1 MNDSDHQWKEKWSR
15 NLFKPAARDFHSIVS
30 KYSEARNFSLF
41 GSDEE
46 PLSSVWLASLSEAA
60 GDYFREGLKVFDYG
74 CGAGRYCNFLEQ
86 RLESFQYYG
95 VEKRGSS
102 CRHGEKSILVA
113 NGIFRHDRRARFGF
127 IGSRLEEEAIE
138 NVDVVILGSIFTHVD
153 FREVRHI
160 LARLRPVIERGGKV
174 VFSAFISD
182 KYRLEGRGAYGF
194 TDCYSRVWFEPE
206 QLAQLANQEE
216 WHLSEQESF
225 LAQDVNLH
233 RIFALN
239 KCAEGKPANLLE
251 NAGDRFS
258 GGE

>member
-1 MNDSDHQWKEKWSR
+1 MNDSDHLWKEKWSR
-15 NLFKPAARDFHSIVS
+15 SLFKPEARDFHSIVS
-30 KYSEARNFSLF
+30 KYSETRNFLLF

-46 PLSSVWLASLSEAA
+46 PLSSIWLASLSEAA

-86 RLESFQYYG
+86 RLESFEYYG

-102 CRHGEKSILVA
+102 FRHGEKSIRVA
-113 NGIFRHDRRARFGF
+113 NRIFRHDRRARFGF
-127 IGSRLEEEAIE
+127 IGSRLEKEAIE

-160 LARLRPVIERGGKV
+160 LAKLRPVIERGGKV
-174 VFSAFISD
+174 VFSAFTSN

-194 TDCYSRVWFEPE
+194 IDCYNTVWFEPE
-206 QLAQLANQEE
+206 QLAQLADQED
-216 WHLSEQESF
+216 WQLSEQGSF

-239 KCAEGKPANLLE
+239 KCADLRSADTLS
-251 NAGDRFS
+251 A
-258 GGE
+258 